1 MTDAVQQAART
12 ANSSRPLELLAR
24 GGYAASG
31 VVHLLLGALVVGVTF
46 GGRGQT
52 DQSGA
57 FRTIATAPWGM
68 ALLWVLAV
76 LLVALGL
83 YHLVQCFVARGGSA
97 ADRWKDRA
105 SHAGQAVVF
114 AALGVAA
121 ATVALGARP
130 NGDRSA
136 QTASRDVLS
145 LSGGPLLLG
154 LLAAGVVIGGIAFAA
169 MGARRS
175 FLKKVDLPGGRVG
188 SAVTVLGVVGYVAKG
203 GALAIVGALLVV
215 AAVKADPEQ
224 AGGLDAAVH
233 TLLGLPFGQAL
244 VACAGIGFA
253 SYGVYLFFRARY
265 AKL

>member
-1 MTDAVQQAART
+1 
-12 ANSSRPLELLAR
+12 
-24 GGYAASG
+24 
-31 VVHLLLGALVVGVTF
+31 
-46 GGRGQT
+46 
-52 DQSGA
+52 
-57 FRTIATAPWGM
+57 M

-83 YHLVQCFVARGGSA
+83 YHLVQCFLARGGSA

-169 MGARRS
+169 MGVRRS

-215 AAVKADPEQ
+215 AAVKADPER
-224 AGGLDAAVH
+224 AGGTPPCTRCSACRSGRHWSLA
-233 TLLGLPFGQAL
+233 QAS
-244 VACAGIGFA
+244 ASPRTGSTCSFA
-253 SYGVYLFFRARY
+253 PATPSCEATYRT
-265 AKL
+265 

>member
-1 MTDAVQQAART
+1 M
-12 ANSSRPLELLAR
+12 
-24 GGYAASG
+24 
-31 VVHLLLGALVVGVTF
+31 
-46 GGRGQT
+46 
-52 DQSGA
+52 
-57 FRTIATAPWGM
+57 
-68 ALLWVLAV
+68 
-76 LLVALGL
+76 
-83 YHLVQCFVARGGSA
+83 
-97 ADRWKDRA
+97 
-105 SHAGQAVVF
+105 
-114 AALGVAA
+114 
-121 ATVALGARP
+121 ALGARR

-169 MGARRS
+169 MGVRRS
-175 FLKKVDLPGGRVG
+175 FLKNVDLPGGRVG
-188 SAVTVLGVVGYVAKG
+188 SGVTVLGVVGYVAKG